1 MVQNVKYKELAFLIL
16 PQNFLYQKKLS
27 WGLISCFW
35 LLRVELLGL
44 ATPRTLGIKNLPG
57 SGGKTYRFSCTSR
70 KAGQFAGSGC
80 SNTSAAPDAMVLHE
94 APLCPK
100 SLKALRPACL
110 QKPKEPGVGWSRPSS
125 PHHCRGLG
133 QPQAVPGGC

>member
-57 SGGKTYRFSCTSR
+57 SGEKDTISAVLAA
-70 KAGQFAGSGC
+70 KLDNLPGQDAQTHLRHPTPWSFMKHH
-80 SNTSAAPDAMVLHE
+80 SAQRA
-94 APLCPK
+94 
-100 SLKALRPACL
+100 
-110 QKPKEPGVGWSRPSS
+110 
-125 PHHCRGLG
+125 
-133 QPQAVPGGC
+133 